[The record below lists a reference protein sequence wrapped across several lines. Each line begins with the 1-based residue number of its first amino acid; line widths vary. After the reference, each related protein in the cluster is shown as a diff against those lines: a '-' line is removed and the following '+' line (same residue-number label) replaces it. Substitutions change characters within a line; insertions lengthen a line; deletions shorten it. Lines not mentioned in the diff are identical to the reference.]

1 MPTTAEAGRQEHP
14 TDNPSG
20 EAPVNTGSVAPGKGP
35 SGLRRRIWGNPRARR
50 LLVAGLAV
58 VAVVLAVSWYYFATH
73 ETTDDAQIDGHIVAI
88 APRVGG
94 MVTAVHVDDNQTVKK
109 GAVLV
114 EIDPADYQIAL
125 EHAQAQYAAAQAAL
139 EGAQAGVPIASQ
151 STASGLSTADAQLA
165 SARSA
170 KQSAAK
176 EVSAAEARLDAARAR
191 AKQASDDLARMKKL
205 IAKQEISQQQYDAAQ
220 SQATTAAAAVSE
232 AEQGVAIA
240 EGHQQQAAS
249 AVASA
254 RAAVAKARTG
264 PQEVTVSKAQLASAE
279 ARVKQAKAAL
289 DQAQLNLARTKI
301 TAPMDG
307 ILSKK
312 SVEVGEIVRPD
323 QPLMALVPLSDIW
336 VTANFK
342 ETELKNMRPG
352 QRAKVTV
359 DAYDRTYRGHVDS
372 IAPATGAKFSLLP
385 PENASGNYV
394 KVVQR
399 IPVKI
404 VLEKGQ
410 DPKHLLR
417 PGMSVEATVITH

>member
-1 MPTTAEAGRQEHP
+1 MPTTEDAGRSELP
-14 TDNPSG
+14 TGTAS
-20 EAPVNTGSVAPGKGP
+20 EEQATAPGAARPKQRA
-35 SGLRRRIWGNPRARR
+35 SGFRQRIWGNPRNRA
-50 LLVAGLAV
+50 LSIATVAV
-58 VAVVLAVSWYYFATH
+58 VVVVLAVGWYYLATH
-73 ETTDDAQIDGHIVAI
+73 VTTDDAQIDGHIVAI

-94 MVTAVHVDDNQTVKK
+94 MVTDVQVDDNQQVKK
-109 GAVLV
+109 GTVLV
-114 EIDPADYQIAL
+114 EIDRKDYQIAL
-125 EHAQAQYAAAQAAL
+125 ERSQAEYAAAEAAL
-139 EGAQAGVPIASQ
+139 EAAQAGVPITSQ
-151 STASGLSTADAQLA
+151 STASGLSVADAQLA

-170 KQSAAK
+170 YQSAAK
-176 EVSAAEARLDAARAR
+176 EVSAAEARLQAAQAR
-191 AKQASDDLARMKKL
+191 AKQASDDLARMKQL
-205 IAKQEISQQQYDAAQ
+205 IAKEEISQQQYDAAE

-240 EGHQQQAAS
+240 EGHHEQAAS

-254 RAAVAKARTG
+254 RAALAKARTG
-264 PQEVTVSKAQLASAE
+264 PQVVTVSKAQLSSAK
-279 ARVKQAKAAL
+279 ARVQQAKAAL
-289 DQAQLNLARTKI
+289 DQAQLNLDRTKI

-307 ILSKK
+307 VISKK

-352 QRAKVTV
+352 QRAKVSV

-399 IPVKI
+399 VPVKI